1 MKVGLAIY
9 SILRNESEITDLVS
23 TRIFPNVA
31 PQTTAFP
38 FIIYDVTSDSP
49 TDTKQGVS
57 ELDVNSIMVSCY
69 SETYTEASEIAEKIR
84 TALDRLPES
93 TYGTIKI
100 QSSEYRGYNDIFDDD
115 SGNNGIY
122 RKAIDFDIRIIN

>member
-9 SILRNESEITDLVS
+9 SILSSDSDISDLVS

-38 FIIYDVTSDSP
+38 FIIYDVDGDTP
-49 TDTKQGVS
+49 TDTKDGVS
-57 ELDVNSIMVSCY
+57 ELDVNSVMVSCY
-69 SETYTEASEIAEKIR
+69 SETYTEACDLALSIR
-84 TALDRLPES
+84 TALDRLPDS

>member
-9 SILRNESEITDLVS
+9 SILSGESDITDLVS

-31 PQTTAFP
+31 PQTTVFP
-38 FIIYDVTSDSP
+38 FIIYDVDGDSP

-57 ELDVNSIMVSCY
+57 ELDINSVMVSCY
-69 SETYTEASEIAEKIR
+69 SETYTQACDLALHIR
-84 TALDRLPES
+84 TALDRLPEA

-100 QSSEYRGYNDIFDDD
+100 QSSEYRGYNDIFDDKAGD
-115 SGNNGIY
+115 NGIY
-122 RKAIDFDIRIIN
+122 RKAIDFDIRVMN